1 MLEVEGLCLSIG
13 GREIVKD
20 VSFRVERGEFLA
32 VVGPNGAGK
41 SSLLKCLNRVHP
53 RWKGEVRLN
62 SLPARRLS
70 QKALARQMS
79 YVPQSAGDIAG
90 FTVRQFVEQ
99 GRYPWKGAF
108 EAESAEDA
116 RIVEEALRLAKAEDL
131 SGRFVESLSGG
142 ERQKVLIATALA
154 QDAPLLLLDEPTAY
168 LDYRSQAE
176 VLELIRSIHGA
187 EAPGGSAGRRTVLA
201 VTHDLNF
208 ALQAAG
214 RLIVLSEGRAVW
226 TGKPGELVEPGL
238 LERLFRTDFLRFE
251 DAGSDVPFVVPAE
264 FRNTKASGLRPG
276 PAGDAVPCTPK

>member
-20 VSFRVERGEFLA
+20 ISFSVKQGEFVAL
-32 VVGPNGAGK
+32 VGPNGAGK
-41 SSLLKCLNRVHP
+41 SSLLKCLNRVQA
-53 RWKGEVRLN
+53 RYRGEVRLN
-62 SLPARRLS
+62 SLPTRRLS
-70 QKALARQMS
+70 QKALARQVS
-79 YVPQSAGDIAG
+79 YVPQSAGNIAG

-99 GRYPWKGAF
+99 GRYPWKGPF

-116 RIVEEALRLAKAEDL
+116 RIAEEALNLAGVAGL

-142 ERQKVLIATALA
+142 ERQKVLIAAALA

-176 VLELIRSIHGA
+176 MLELIRSIHGA
-187 EAPGGSAGRRTVLA
+187 RGTTILA

-208 ALQAAG
+208 ALHSAE

-226 TGKPGELVEPGL
+226 TGKPDNLTEPGL
-238 LERLFRTDFLRFE
+238 LERLFGAEFLRFE
-251 DAGSDVPFVVPAE
+251 GEGTSIPFIVPA
-264 FRNTKASGLRPG
+264 ALAGLRPPTKPRQG
-276 PAGDAVPCTPK
+276 TRPPAPHYED